1 MNTQPQNILPDA
13 IYDKWTKYL
22 DRRNRG
28 LKKESNEA
36 LMDAIQGLESTD
48 KESLEQFVFYLTD
61 LQRTVDEKIDFRLFE
76 KIVLPCLV
84 LGVTRNVPTYNRRL
98 AQFDQMFHSSN
109 SLFKAFKEKTQ
120 YTKEHFEPA
129 DFYEKE
135 LEIDPGDQVAVNGIL
150 ERIAWQLNYSIHELP
165 EYELTGEFEH
175 FESELQQFKR
185 YLNQSNTKD
194 KWKKRLETWDFV
206 QDTWKDYIANLS
218 KYESYMDYLRANH
231 LSMD

>member
-1 MNTQPQNILPDA
+1 MRWNLSEGFRCTSFLKVSCVSDTTEFSAVVVNRKRYPYHEQLHSVYPVPENKDWKQISTALGFNPDCCPVC
-13 IYDKWTKYL
+13 
-22 DRRNRG
+22 
-28 LKKESNEA
+28 KKQT
-36 LMDAIQGLESTD
+36 MIT
-48 KESLEQFVFYLTD
+48 
-61 LQRTVDEKIDFRLFE
+61 LFSF
-76 KIVLPCLV
+76 
-84 LGVTRNVPTYNRRL
+84 NRRL

>member
-98 AQFDQMFHSSN
+98 AQSDQMFHSSG
-109 SLFKAFKEKTQ
+109 
-120 YTKEHFEPA
+120 H
-129 DFYEKE
+129 
-135 LEIDPGDQVAVNGIL
+135 
-150 ERIAWQLNYSIHELP
+150 
-165 EYELTGEFEH
+165 
-175 FESELQQFKR
+175 
-185 YLNQSNTKD
+185 
-194 KWKKRLETWDFV
+194 
-206 QDTWKDYIANLS
+206 
-218 KYESYMDYLRANH
+218 
-231 LSMD
+231 